1 MRKQSIRTVRFASVA
16 WQVGD
21 ITSVYPEV
29 SEEQAAEFL
38 RRNGKY
44 IQEAMVQAGWNA
56 IAACLNYE
64 GTEVANA

>member
-1 MRKQSIRTVRFASVA
+1 MPKRSIRTTRFAPVD
-16 WQVGD
+16 WHVDD
-21 ITSVYPEV
+21 IQSVYPEV

-38 RRNGKY
+38 RRNGKH

-64 GTEVANA
+64 ETEVANA